1 MEAKV
6 ISFSFIDT
14 EKLKAP
20 LPKEI
25 GIKDSI
31 VHCIPLSEITSFT
44 LSNMITEEELKIIYK
59 EGFILDNIENDYYNF
74 VRKTRRLK

>member
-6 ISFSFIDT
+6 ISFSFIDA
-14 EKLKAP
+14 EKLKAN
-20 LPKEI
+20 LPKGV
-25 GIKDSI
+25 GIEDSI
-31 VHCIPLSEITSFT
+31 VHCIPLSDITSFT

>member
-1 MEAKV
+1 MDAKV
-6 ISFSFIDT
+6 IGFSFIDA
-14 EKLKAP
+14 EKLKAN
-20 LPKEI
+20 LPKGV
-25 GIKDSI
+25 GIEDNI
-31 VHCIPLSEITSFT
+31 VHCIPLSDITSFT

>member
-6 ISFSFIDT
+6 IGFSFIDT
-14 EKLKAP
+14 EKLKAS

-25 GIKDSI
+25 GVKDSI
-31 VHCIPLSEITSFT
+31 VHCISLSEITSFT